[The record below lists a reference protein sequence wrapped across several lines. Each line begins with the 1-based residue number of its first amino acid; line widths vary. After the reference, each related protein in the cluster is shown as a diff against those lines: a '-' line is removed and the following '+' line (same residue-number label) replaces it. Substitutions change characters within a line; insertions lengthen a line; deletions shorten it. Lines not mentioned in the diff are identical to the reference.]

1 MPTCLVLGASG
12 AIGCHLVPRLLADGD
27 EVIALSRAARVARDA
42 RVRWVAGDVHAPQR
56 TPALPRVDVVF
67 SLGPLDGLAA
77 WLERSAIVAPR
88 VVAFSSMSVLS
99 KRASADAGERALVA
113 RLAAAEHALAE
124 VAGVR
129 GMAWTLF
136 RPTLIY
142 GSGLDRSLS
151 PLARFGR
158 RWRVF
163 PRLPAATGLRQP
175 VHAEDLATACL
186 AAWATTASHG
196 RTYALGGGERLPFA
210 DMLERVRGALGVRAI
225 GLPLPLGAAAVLAR
239 AARGLGLPAPGAAAF
254 ARLREDLV
262 ADDGAARVDFGWSPC
277 AFHPEPS
284 AWSAPAPGE
293 Y

>member
-12 AIGCHLVPRLLADGD
+12 AIGCHLVPRLLAAGHD
-27 EVIALSRAARVARDA
+27 VIALSRVARHA
-42 RVRWVAGDVHAPQR
+42 RDPRLRWVQADIHAR
-56 TPALPRVDVVF
+56 APALPRVDAIF

-77 WLERSAIVAPR
+77 WLATLDGGADSR
-88 VVAFSSMSVLS
+88 VIAFGSMSLLS
-99 KRASADAGERALVA
+99 KRASADAGERALAA
-113 RLAAAEHALAE
+113 RLAAGEQALAE
-124 VAGVR
+124 AAAAR

-175 VHAEDLATACL
+175 VHAEDLALACL
-186 AAWATTASHG
+186 AAWNAPASHA
-196 RTYALGGGERLPFA
+196 RTYALGGGERLAFA
-210 DMLERVRGALGVRAI
+210 AMLERVRAALGVPAV
-225 GLPLPLGAAAVLAR
+225 GLPLPLGVAAALAR
-239 AARGLGLPAPGAAAF
+239 SARALGLPAPGATAF
-254 ARLREDLV
+254 VRLREDLV
-262 ADDGAARVDFGWSPC
+262 ADDGAARADLGWSPR

-284 AWSAPAPGE
+284 AWSAPASRE